1 MDETASSSASL
12 GKRLIA
18 LVVLVIAAW
27 ILLKWAIGLIMGVA
41 TLIVIVLAVFG
52 VLWAI
57 RTL

>member
-12 GKRLIA
+12 GKRLVA

-41 TLIVIVLAVFG
+41 TLIVIVLAVVG